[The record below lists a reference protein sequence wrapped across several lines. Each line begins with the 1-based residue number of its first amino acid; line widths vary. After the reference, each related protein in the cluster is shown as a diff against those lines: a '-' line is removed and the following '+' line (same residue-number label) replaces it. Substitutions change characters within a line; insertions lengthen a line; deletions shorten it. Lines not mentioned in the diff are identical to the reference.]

1 MMQPDAKTQ
10 MISAVEVEVACIN
23 IIHVFI
29 EDNSKH

>member
-1 MMQPDAKTQ
+1 MQPDAKMQ
-10 MISAVEVEVACIN
+10 MISAIEVEVARIN